1 MPRII
6 LGMMICTL
14 CVASL
19 DAQEVPNDNIGSPG
33 QPPSLEGGMSVVPR
47 SDSAVPRQ
55 LPNPADA
62 WWKLGRMYADRGDH
76 ARAFG
81 IYRQL
86 VDSYRDGSGWV
97 DAAIAAHSHVAL
109 GLYYLNGIPGTL
121 PADPDAAYGLIEYA
135 ATYFRDRDA
144 QYELGRMLLS
154 GKRKNV
160 VQAARWL
167 NAAASKNHRPAQ
179 ALLGSLLLKGEGI
192 PRQAGLGLFWL
203 MLANDGDD
211 TPDWIKEMYAG
222 ALAQATESDR
232 ILAYKHL
239 EAWLKK

>member
-6 LGMMICTL
+6 LGMIICTL
-14 CVASL
+14 CVTSL
-19 DAQEVPNDNIGSPG
+19 GAQQVPNDNIGSPS
-33 QPPSLEGGMSVVPR
+33 QPPSLEGGMTVVPR

-86 VDSYRDGSGWV
+86 VDSYRDGSGWI
-97 DAAIAAHSHVAL
+97 DAAIAADSHVAL
-109 GLYYLNGIPGTL
+109 GVYYLNGIPGTL
-121 PADPDAAYGLIEYA
+121 PADPDAAYGLLEYA

-179 ALLGSLLLKGEGI
+179 AELGSLLLKGEGI
-192 PRQAGLGLFWL
+192 PRQPGRGLFWL

-211 TPDWIKEMYAG
+211 APDWIKERYAS
-222 ALAQATESDR
+222 ALAQATDDDR
-232 ILAYKHL
+232 RLAYQHL

>member
-6 LGMMICTL
+6 LGMLICTL

-47 SDSAVPRQ
+47 SGSAIPRQ

-121 PADPDAAYGLIEYA
+121 PADRDAAYGLLEYA
-135 ATYFRDRDA
+135 ATFFGDPNA

-154 GKRKNV
+154 GPRKNT

-167 NAAASKNHRPAQ
+167 QAAARKNHRPAQ
-179 ALLGSLLLKGEGI
+179 AELGSLLLKGEGI
-192 PRQAGLGLFWL
+192 PRQAGMGLFWL

-211 TPDWIKEMYAG
+211 APDWIKERYAS
-222 ALAQATESDR
+222 ALAQATDDDR
-232 ILAYKHL
+232 RLAYQHL

>member
-1 MPRII
+1 MPRVVLSII
-6 LGMMICTL
+6 ICAL
-14 CVASL
+14 CIASL
-19 DAQEVPNDNIGSPG
+19 RAQEAPNDDIGSPS
-33 QPPSLEGGMSVVPR
+33 QPPSFEGGMSVVPR

-97 DAAIAAHSHVAL
+97 DAAIAANSHVAL
-109 GLYYLNGIPGTL
+109 GVYYLNGIPGTL
-121 PADPDAAYGLIEYA
+121 PADPDAAYGLLEYA
-135 ATYFRDRDA
+135 ATFFRDRDA

-179 ALLGSLLLKGEGI
+179 AQLGSLLLKGEGI

-211 TPDWIKEMYAG
+211 APDWIKEMYAG
-222 ALAQATESDR
+222 ALAQATEADR
-232 ILAYKHL
+232 VLAYKHL